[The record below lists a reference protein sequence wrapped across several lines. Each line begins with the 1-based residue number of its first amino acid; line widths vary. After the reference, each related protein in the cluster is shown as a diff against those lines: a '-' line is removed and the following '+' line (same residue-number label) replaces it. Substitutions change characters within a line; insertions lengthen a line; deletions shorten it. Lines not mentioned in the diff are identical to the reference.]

1 MADELSQE
9 AAAGFDREG
18 LNSKVKQQR
27 DEIEELKKELAVREE
42 AVAQG
47 EFAINWVKDMVSAN
61 RISIDENG
69 RPNIIVNESDLNDDD
84 HRQF

>member
-1 MADELSQE
+1 MDEQLSEE

-18 LNSKVKQQR
+18 LNSKVKMQR
-27 DEIEELKKELAVREE
+27 DEIEELKIELAAREE

-47 EFAINWVKDMVSAN
+47 EYAINWVQEQIRAN
-61 RISIDENG
+61 RILIDENG
-69 RPNIIVNESDLNDDD
+69 RPNIIRNESDLNDDD

>member
-1 MADELSQE
+1 M
-9 AAAGFDREG
+9 
-18 LNSKVKQQR
+18 
-27 DEIEELKKELAVREE
+27 AVREQ

-84 HRQF
+84 HR